1 VSKINATPATD
12 SAGELEEAAASEG
25 LLDNADG
32 GEDGASEDEGDE
44 DLIGTASATGHAM
57 SDPYAN
63 LDGAFGSYMSPEPSN
78 TQGVRRPAEDD
89 DLLF

>member
-1 VSKINATPATD
+1 MSKINATPATD

-57 SDPYAN
+57 SRP
-63 LDGAFGSYMSPEPSN
+63 LRQP
-78 TQGVRRPAEDD
+78 RRRIWVLYVSGTIEYSRSKTTCRG
-89 DLLF
+89 